1 MIDKLG
7 LLLPFQL
14 TNSELPPAK
23 TKRKRK
29 VEVMKE
35 VFLKED
41 IIVDGM
47 HMNLTP
53 PEGVIGKVGQE
64 IKEREVGIFL
74 YNGYF
79 DLVFQRRS
87 EYHLT
92 IYDELIYKIESMPG
106 FIEARNIVAKNLDG
120 LD

>member
-23 TKRKRK
+23 RKRKRK
-29 VEVMKE
+29 VKVMKE
-35 VFLKED
+35 VFFKED

-53 PEGVIGKVGQE
+53 PEGVIGEARIQNLINIDSKYAQQV
-64 IKEREVGIFL
+64 
-74 YNGYF
+74 
-79 DLVFQRRS
+79 
-87 EYHLT
+87 
-92 IYDELIYKIESMPG
+92 YDELIYKIESMPG